1 MMLRLAMAVL
11 ALTAVA
17 WTSHST
23 GPTPT
28 DATTSVAWAPL
39 VAQSAGESADVTFE
53 RLTGQPF
60 AQGTSSGSKPKGSKC
75 SANGA
80 PACGGS
86 CSIECEP
93 GERARCVSG
102 SCNPNSPYSCV
113 CERTSYCGCE

>member
-1 MMLRLAMAVL
+1 MMLRFAMALL
-11 ALTAVA
+11 ALTAIA

-23 GPTPT
+23 APAPAE
-28 DATTSVAWAPL
+28 ATAGVAWAPL
-39 VAQSAGESADVTFE
+39 VTQSTGEAADLAFA
-53 RLTGQPF
+53 RLTGQTL
-60 AQGTSSGSKPKGSKC
+60 AQGTSSNTKPKGSRC

-93 GERARCVSG
+93 GKRARCVSG
-102 SCNPNSPYSCV
+102 SCNPNMPYSCV